1 MQRNLPSVFY
11 LNNKVDHHKDM
22 FHLTTISRVLPLF
35 LSLNSIR
42 CNNSNNNS
50 SNNNSNARKTY
61 RR

>member
-11 LNNKVDHHKDM
+11 LNNKVGHHKDM

-50 SNNNSNARKTY
+50 NNSAY
-61 RR
+61 L